1 MLQDIIKNKCNES
14 NIQKYLELN
23 NEILIYATYQYS
35 RYYRCFPKFKL
46 GSDFEC
52 DFLIF
57 RHQSGIM
64 ETVIV
69 ELKLPN
75 AKLLTKSKIP
85 TKDLNFAISQV
96 NRYMNWIND
105 NREYFL
111 KQMFNKPQIR
121 ECYLDNSR
129 NYVRSVIV
137 IGKRS
142 QYNDYENQYKKDI
155 YNTTNRSIEIMP
167 YERLIECE
175 NELHKINQY
184 KFTQ

>member
-1 MLQDIIKNKCNES
+1 MLQDIIKSGCNES
-14 NIQKYLELN
+14 SIQKYLELN
-23 NEILIYATYQYS
+23 KEILIYATYQYS
-35 RYYRCFPKFKL
+35 QYYKCFPKFKL

-64 ETVIV
+64 KTVIV
-69 ELKLPN
+69 ELKLPS

-85 TKDLNFAISQV
+85 TKDLNFAISQA
-96 NRYMNWIND
+96 NKYMNWVND

-137 IGKRS
+137 IGKRM
-142 QYNDYENQYKKDI
+142 QYNDYENQYRKDI